1 MEDIKICS
9 NCKKSISEKDVKA
22 GTVYQQGT
30 KIICLGCARELG
42 AVKDGVD
49 EHVYILQSTLD
60 NVRDIK
66 RALTYEKSTWVN
78 IAGAVVQC
86 LVFGVLIF
94 ACVSNKENT
103 VSVLLLALVFQV
115 MALNLLCCKEIVL
128 LYKNFFI
135 QIFIVFMKY
144 RSLYSAFW
152 LRLHRIIYLVFLT
165 FLHQKY

>member
-9 NCKKSISEKDVKA
+9 NCKKSISEKEVRS
-22 GTVYQQGT
+22 GMVYQQGT
-30 KIICLGCARELG
+30 KIICVGCARELG
-42 AVKDGVD
+42 AVKDGID
-49 EHVYILQSTLD
+49 DHLFILQSTLD

-103 VSVLLLALVFQV
+103 GSILLLALVFQV
-115 MALNLLCCKEIVL
+115 MALTCFVVK
-128 LYKNFFI
+128 K
-135 QIFIVFMKY
+135 
-144 RSLYSAFW
+144 
-152 LRLHRIIYLVFLT
+152 
-165 FLHQKY
+165 